1 MMITSLKQNERT
13 KKMNNDLKNYAK
25 ISGVKLWE
33 IADKLGM
40 KDSNFSKILRYEI
53 SEELENKICKIID
66 EVAASKREEKR
77 NGKTD

>member
-1 MMITSLKQNERT
+1 
-13 KKMNNDLKNYAK
+13 MNNDLKNYAK